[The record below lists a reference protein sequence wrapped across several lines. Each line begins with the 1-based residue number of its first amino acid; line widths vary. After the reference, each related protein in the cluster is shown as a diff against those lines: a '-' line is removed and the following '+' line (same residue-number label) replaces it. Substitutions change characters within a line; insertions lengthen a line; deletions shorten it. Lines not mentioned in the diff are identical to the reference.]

1 MTAVDRLRLPL
12 LTDEVVLVDVPAA
25 PLAPAVSLA
34 EATLAPIEPY
44 AAPALDEAALT
55 ERLLAALQPQVEAM
69 LEARLRE
76 VLLPALARLEETL
89 QREARGAIAGALHE
103 MVAGAVAQEIGA
115 AHRR

>member
-34 EATLAPIEPY
+34 EATLAPTSPY
-44 AAPALDEAALT
+44 VAPPFDEAALT
-55 ERLLAALQPQVEAM
+55 ERLLALLQPQVEAM

-76 VLLPALARLEETL
+76 ALLPALARLEEAL
-89 QREARGAIAGALHE
+89 QFEARGEIGRALHE

-115 AHRR
+115 ARRR